1 MSQFVTDFIWYLRNL
16 LLVKTSDN
24 LEYVID
30 ASSENL
36 ALLKQQS
43 ETIELDALMHHIRVF
58 SELSGKIKYA
68 TQKRVMIEM
77 LLIKLCRPE
86 AEISTDGLLDRIRA
100 LEEKIES
107 GEINVNVVSSQGM
120 ATDSVEF
127 APRVKKTLEC
137 AVPEDVKNVIRRWAS
152 ICNDL
157 PQPMKSYLRRAKL
170 SLNGENRLLVVVEDG
185 IASDYFVKQE
195 ENKVF
200 LQDRISEAV
209 DKQIVIDMQ
218 SVKDDREFD
227 AKYVDLT
234 AIQFDIDEIDDD
246 DDGADEFI

>member
-1 MSQFVTDFIWYLRNL
+1 MCLIKGEVASCYVMNHYNDLLDLVNNGSNDLYSDFEF
-16 LLVKTSDN
+16 K
-24 LEYVID
+24 
-30 ASSENL
+30 
-36 ALLKQQS
+36 
-43 ETIELDALMHHIRVF
+43 TIER
-58 SELSGKIKYA
+58 
-68 TQKRVMIEM
+68 
-77 LLIKLCRPE
+77 LLFE
-86 AEISTDGLLDRIRA
+86 EIVK
-100 LEEKIES
+100 KIES

>member
-1 MSQFVTDFIWYLRNL
+1 MSKMDSIKKQI
-16 LLVKTSDN
+16 
-24 LEYVID
+24 E
-30 ASSENL
+30 E
-36 ALLKQQS
+36 LKEQAKQ
-43 ETIELDALMHHIRVF
+43 
-58 SELSGKIKYA
+58 
-68 TQKRVMIEM
+68 
-77 LLIKLCRPE
+77 
-86 AEISTDGLLDRIRA
+86 
-100 LEEKIES
+100 LEEKCNETFKKIES